1 MTDCDAGASRNP
13 RNVGGGPRDDISPLA
28 TIVKSEP
35 LMTSHV
41 WGKTIELLRKL
52 EVDHAQL
59 RYC

>member
-13 RNVGGGPRDDISPLA
+13 RNVGGHARAAISPIHF
-28 TIVKSEP
+28 IVKSEP

-41 WGKTIELLRKL
+41 WGKTIELLGKL
-52 EVDHAQL
+52 EVDDAQL

>member
-1 MTDCDAGASRNP
+1 MTDCDAGALGNP
-13 RNVGGGPRDDISPLA
+13 RNLGGTREDISPIHF
-28 TIVKSEP
+28 IVKSEP

-52 EVDHAQL
+52 EVGDAQL